1 MKHICLDMNINSII
15 LPIVLYMAR
24 YQQLIVS
31 CHFLEWKLSFPGVGT
46 IVSFKGNSRFSVR
59 ERPFPNGM
67 MCTGFS

>member
-31 CHFLEWKLSFPGVGT
+31 CHFLEWKLSFPGEGT
-46 IVSFKGNSRFSVR
+46 DVPFNGNDRAF
-59 ERPFPNGM
+59 
-67 MCTGFS
+67 